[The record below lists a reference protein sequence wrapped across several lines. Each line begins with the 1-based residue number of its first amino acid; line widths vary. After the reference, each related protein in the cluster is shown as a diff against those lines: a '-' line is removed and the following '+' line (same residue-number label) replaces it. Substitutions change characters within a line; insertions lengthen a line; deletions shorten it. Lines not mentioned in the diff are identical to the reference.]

1 MITVITDCFHRA
13 RGKERKKKEEKGR
26 ERERNIARLYAE
38 IHRHVGE
45 A

>member
-13 RGKERKKKEEKGR
+13 RGKERKKGR
-26 ERERNIARLYAE
+26 KRKRERNIARLYAE

>member
-1 MITVITDCFHRA
+1 MITVITDLA
-13 RGKERKKKEEKGR
+13 RGEERKKGR
-26 ERERNIARLYAE
+26 KRKREINIARLYAK